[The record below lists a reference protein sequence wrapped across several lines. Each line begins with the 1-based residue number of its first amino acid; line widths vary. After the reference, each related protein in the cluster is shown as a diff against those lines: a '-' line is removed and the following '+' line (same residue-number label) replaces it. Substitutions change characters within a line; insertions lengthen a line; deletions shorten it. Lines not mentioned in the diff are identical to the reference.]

1 MNLITEAA
9 TVCLALNIYFEAQNQ
24 PVEGQIAVSQV
35 VMNRVRDARFPDE
48 VCKVVKQG
56 AHSKKTGLPLRWRCH
71 FSWYCDGKS
80 DKPVYLEAYRWAH
93 VVAKHVISG
102 KSGDLVNG
110 ATHYHATCVSP
121 DWNIQKTRVT
131 QIGDHIFYRWEK

>member
-1 MNLITEAA
+1 MNLLMETA

-56 AHSKKTGLPLRWRCH
+56 VHSKKTGLPLRWRCH

-80 DKPVYLEAYRWAH
+80 DKPTYFDAYRWSH

-110 ATHYHATCVSP
+110 STHYHATRVSP
-121 DWNIQKTRVT
+121 DWNIQKTRVI

>member
-1 MNLITEAA
+1 M
-9 TVCLALNIYFEAQNQ
+9 
-24 PVEGQIAVSQV
+24 
-35 VMNRVRDARFPDE
+35 
-48 VCKVVKQG
+48 VKQG
-56 AHSKKTGLPLRWRCH
+56 VHSKKTGLPLRWRCH

-80 DKPVYLEAYRWAH
+80 DKPVYLDAYRWAH
-93 VVAKHVISG
+93 VVAEHVISG

-121 DWNIQKTRVT
+121 DWNIHKTRVT